1 MRNKTYM
8 IKSEIKKCGD
18 IEKLRK
24 ICLEQWSQLFVV
36 SEILVDESK
45 MHITPEEAVEK
56 IRDYLTTHQYDLEEI
71 IRCR

>member
-1 MRNKTYM
+1 MTM
-8 IKSEIKKCGD
+8 AKSEIRKCDD

-36 SEILVDESK
+36 SEILVSESK
-45 MHITPEEAVEK
+45 IHITPEEAVEK
-56 IRDYLTTHQYDLEEI
+56 IRDYLTTHQYELEEI

>member
-1 MRNKTYM
+1 MAMT
-8 IKSEIKKCGD
+8 KSEIKKCDD

-45 MHITPEEAVEK
+45 IHITPEEAVEK
-56 IRDYLTTHQYDLEEI
+56 IRDYLTTHQYDLDMI
-71 IRCR
+71 WRK